1 MIGAMFLA
9 CDRRELNRETY
20 EYLTL
25 VETYRTE
32 RWPHQRIVATLGRWL
47 DWNVVVERRSNG
59 CSGGPLWAE
68 DLSGVRVERVHDFG
82 EVYLA
87 LSLRRA
93 FGFGRT
99 SGRMVEPGREAV

>member
-1 MIGAMFLA
+1 
-9 CDRRELNRETY
+9 
-20 EYLTL
+20 
-25 VETYRTE
+25 
-32 RWPHQRIVATLGRWL
+32 
-47 DWNVVVERRSNG
+47 VVERRSNG

-68 DLSGVRVERVHDFG
+68 DLRGVRVERVHDFG

-99 SGRMVEPGREAV
+99 LAGWSNRGAKQYMGTGGLSTDFGALLRAGERAGDRRALVCQ